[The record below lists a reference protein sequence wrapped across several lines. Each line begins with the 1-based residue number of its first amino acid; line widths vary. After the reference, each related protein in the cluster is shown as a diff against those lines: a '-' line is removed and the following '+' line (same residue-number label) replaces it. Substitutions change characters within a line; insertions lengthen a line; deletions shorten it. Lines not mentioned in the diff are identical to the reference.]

1 MKKFLA
7 LLLSVLMLL
16 TMTAAFAEEATPV
29 TTQASFTKKYVN
41 AIPVG
46 ETLTFKTEF
55 VINQTTNTT
64 DAPATAILPAEI
76 KLTVTEDEDG
86 VFDVPFTVTAPE
98 AFGTYIYK
106 ITEVEGTNK
115 NETYDDGEMYIAVMY
130 ENDGTLTV
138 SLASEPELETAGLD
152 VSDRTVDTDGDEKM
166 DQFVNTYDVGTVE
179 ITKTIT
185 GNAANMEDRFVVVVK
200 FTASEDLDGLV
211 MTWHSS
217 LEDESIE
224 HPVEIDALVAG
235 KTATF
240 NVEIGHGESI
250 FFDMIPAGV
259 QVQVEEIKQV
269 GMNDLNYYVV
279 SYDVDTVTATSGDSQ
294 IINITNTKSTDI
306 PTGVELDSIPY
317 IVLMAVAVLGAVAF
331 IVKRRMAAAD
341 ED

>member
-16 TMTAAFAEEATPV
+16 TLTAAFAEEATPV
-29 TTQASFTKKYVN
+29 TTQASFSKKYVN

-55 VINQTTNTT
+55 VINQTTNKT

-86 VFDVPFTVTAPE
+86 VFEVPFEVTAPE
-98 AFGTYIYK
+98 EYGTYIYK
-106 ITEVEGTNK
+106 ITEVKGS
-115 NETYDDGEMYIAVMY
+115 NENVEYDVDPLYVGVLYTADG
-130 ENDGTLTV
+130 LTV
-138 SLASEPELETAGLD
+138 SLVNYTAAVTTDLE
-152 VSDRTVDTDGDEKM
+152 VSDRTADASGDGKK

-200 FTASEDLDGLV
+200 FTASENLDGLV

-217 LEDESIE
+217 LEDEGIK
-224 HPVEIDALVAG
+224 HPVNIDALVAG

-269 GMNDLNYYVV
+269 GKDDLNYYVV
-279 SYDVDTVTATSGDSQ
+279 SYDVDTVTATSSGSQ
-294 IINITNTKSTDI
+294 TINITNTKETAI